1 MGCHHL
7 GGVQLGKEG
16 CSTDMRKIWMKEE
29 KTKDDDKA
37 AEDLGVDSDEMK
49 GEKQL
54 KVKNFVLKDV
64 VSDNELVL
72 Y

>member
-1 MGCHHL
+1 
-7 GGVQLGKEG
+7 
-16 CSTDMRKIWMKEE
+16 MRKIWMKEE

-64 VSDNELVL
+64 VSDNDLVL